1 MASVRTCY
9 CKQKEDVSRKKD
21 DDITDRNRYPSTATS
36 KRLVIK
42 NKACRSNRESP
53 KREKSDEKMP
63 KNRSVEV
70 QSNPVLSPETSTA
83 LENAEKIINNAKVQL
98 MEVCAMS
105 SLDSARQNQNTYLD
119 PPLDDEAEEM
129 LYIRELVASK
139 FYEASTLR
147 SEANDRTSAHLEDR
161 SPRVTVRRV
170 DLSAPKFRMS
180 RGRRRAD
187 CRSLEYGSDDRL
199 QERASPVGTPSRND
213 SSSSKDSNNEV
224 ENEATT
230 RDDRTHNLPGRI
242 SSATEGEL
250 VRARENTCKIQIGP
264 SVHIVDREL
273 TRQDLEDVHISP
285 ETSYCHANTA
295 TYVLRHFDVAESP
308 VTSGDNELRKIPE
321 APRKTLRVRLDTS
334 QHEGPIV
341 AEAATETSV
350 CVTTKVSD
358 IRDSEQD
365 DERNKSLTSRAQN
378 CIDGEERKES
388 KTEIVECLKNTT
400 NQEAIKSVVIENSRT
415 DNAILQEK
423 SKNKVK
429 ITFHNDINY
438 TEKGRI
444 FNKDNDEQIHLRNEE
459 NTVDEIQE
467 ENPSD
472 RSKLPPDNDTLKK
485 IDFPRRGNIVPQT
498 YRAMKSSR
506 SHQTQIDERFTN
518 TFDSHN
524 EQGKLYDVTGKDI
537 RHQSFISTCM
547 DDSQIKDNL
556 DEIDLYRPCL
566 NDLDTILLSNER
578 KIERVVRTVENF
590 AEFLSRLEST
600 IHGDKDKQTLRYIN
614 HEEFHHNSSADK
626 DRKLLLNEPTR
637 LTFETELKNTD
648 LTVSCVPSKMH
659 ETNANSQSTSTD
671 TIEIKSSS
679 FTKESGS
686 PSKYSKNSVESS
698 VFPVSDSSDGSE
710 ISRDKVQR
718 PRTEGHLSESSI
730 YKSDVTT
737 FSNIVPALSS
747 TRRETQISGEK
758 HITRDNHANAKRHV
772 TSQSHVNRVSKRD
785 IDHSQKEYFGNVF
798 AQTLQKDTSE
808 AADRFIAYLLQDEKR
823 SIEGK
828 VVDALKESTIAPVAV
843 QKLLD
848 NLRNVESIRR
858 TRETETLDILKNILI
873 NIQSQ
878 TDPETKGSVHLVAR
892 SESIQHIKNNSK
904 KDTCQTANVDDAEIN
919 VSKNNQTYKE
929 IKDVETFPRN
939 VADSSIRTNAIEESI
954 PQTQVKDDA
963 NDDIGQ
969 IAKKSCDFKKS
980 DKLSSDSSAKKEEKR
995 EGAAPLRSMILLESA
1010 QNSKNNSKGNSYS
1023 EAESLKQISDIRSDD
1038 DTLPRKSSQNSSR
1051 RTVSAKFNEGCTLEA
1066 DNPATAASA
1075 ENKEDDVNDERRR
1088 DVEDKNISQEAVK
1101 EIIIETHDNI
1111 TSTNQNV
1118 LPAKV
1123 SEMKD
1128 EGIHLDANSS
1138 ESIAEILEKE
1148 DVSFVH
1154 SSTKGDIESCSTKK
1168 NIGSQDSVVKEEV
1181 GLVANSCPD
1190 NSLQDHASLSSAKSS
1205 KLSLK
1210 EVASH
1215 IKQGI
1220 IEDNDLVKDTRNDET
1235 RGKSMTIDNHGD
1247 ENEDPEFL
1255 KNTKNINEEQFA
1267 SLSNVKKL
1275 SLKQVASHIE
1285 QSIITGENDLVEDT
1299 KDDETR
1305 GKSMTIDNCR
1315 EGIEDSGFLKNT
1327 KSNNEQMID
1336 DDLQKC
1342 KIDTLSGSNSCVS
1355 STLLDYDNISP
1366 HDALAVDNLGN
1377 AKEIETSSETSHSE
1391 GELYMPSSC
1400 SYSLGEVRVLKK
1412 SELISSNSTDR
1423 ESSATIFVTR
1433 SMLTSLNDS
1442 PMSLLG
1448 NSGCI

>member
-1 MASVRTCY
+1 
-9 CKQKEDVSRKKD
+9 
-21 DDITDRNRYPSTATS
+21 
-36 KRLVIK
+36 
-42 NKACRSNRESP
+42 
-53 KREKSDEKMP
+53 
-63 KNRSVEV
+63 
-70 QSNPVLSPETSTA
+70 
-83 LENAEKIINNAKVQL
+83 
-98 MEVCAMS
+98 
-105 SLDSARQNQNTYLD
+105 
-119 PPLDDEAEEM
+119 M

-139 FYEASTLR
+139 FYEASTSR

-180 RGRRRAD
+180 RGRQRAD
-187 CRSLEYGSDDRL
+187 CRPLEYGSDDRL
-199 QERASPVGTPSRND
+199 HERASPAGTPSRND

-250 VRARENTCKIQIGP
+250 VRAQENTCKIQIGP

-295 TYVLRHFDVAESP
+295 TYILRHFDAAENP
-308 VTSGDNELRKIPE
+308 VTSADNEPRKIPE

-365 DERNKSLTSRAQN
+365 DERNKSLTSQVQN
-378 CIDGEERKES
+378 CIDGEEKKES
-388 KTEIVECLKNTT
+388 ETEIVECLKNTT
-400 NQEAIKSVVIENSRT
+400 NQEAINSIVIENSRT
-415 DNAILQEK
+415 DNEILQEK

-444 FNKDNDEQIHLRNEE
+444 SNKDNDEQIHLRNKE

-485 IDFPRRGNIVPQT
+485 IDFPRRGNIAPQT

-506 SHQTQIDERFTN
+506 SHQTQIDERFIN

-524 EQGKLYDVTGKDI
+524 GQSKLYDVTSKDI
-537 RHQSFISTCM
+537 HHRSFISTCM
-547 DDSQIKDNL
+547 DDSRIKDNL

-566 NDLDTILLSNER
+566 SDLDTILLSNDR
-578 KIERVVRTVENF
+578 KIERVVHAVENF

-600 IHGDKDKQTLRYIN
+600 THGDKDKQTPRYMN

-626 DRKLLLNEPTR
+626 DRKLLLNEPTKS

-648 LTVSCVPSKMH
+648 LTISCVPSKMH
-659 ETNANSQSTSTD
+659 ETNANSQGTSTD

-679 FTKESGS
+679 FTKESDS

-747 TRRETQISGEK
+747 TRRETQTSGEK
-758 HITRDNHANAKRHV
+758 HITQDNHRANAKRHV

-785 IDHSQKEYFGNVF
+785 IDHSQKEYFDNVF

-823 SIEGK
+823 SIERK

-848 NLRNVESIRR
+848 NLRNVESIRKA
-858 TRETETLDILKNILI
+858 RETETLDILKNILI

-878 TDPETKGSVHLVAR
+878 TDRETKGSVHLVAR

-904 KDTCQTANVDDAEIN
+904 KDTCQTANVNDAKIN
-919 VSKNNQTYKE
+919 ASKSNQTYKE
-929 IKDVETFPRN
+929 IEDVGTFPRN

-954 PQTQVKDDA
+954 PQTQVKDNA

-980 DKLSSDSSAKKEEKR
+980 DKLSSNSSASREKR
-995 EGAAPLRSMILLESA
+995 EDAAPLRSMILLESA

-1038 DTLPRKSSQNSSR
+1038 DTLPRKSSQNSSK

-1066 DNPATAASA
+1066 DNPAAAASA

-1088 DVEDKNISQEAVK
+1088 DESSDVKDKNISQEAVK

-1111 TSTNQNV
+1111 TSMNQNV

-1154 SSTKGDIESCSTKK
+1154 SSTKGNIESLDATKK
-1168 NIGSQDSVVKEEV
+1168 DIGSQDSVVKEEA
-1181 GLVANSCPD
+1181 GLVVNSCPD

-1210 EVASH
+1210 KVASH
-1215 IKQGI
+1215 IEQSI
-1220 IEDNDLVKDTRNDET
+1220 IAGENDLVKDTRNDEIQH
-1235 RGKSMTIDNHGD
+1235 KSMTIDNHRDG
-1247 ENEDPEFL
+1247 
-1255 KNTKNINEEQFA
+1255 T
-1267 SLSNVKKL
+1267 
-1275 SLKQVASHIE
+1275 
-1285 QSIITGENDLVEDT
+1285 
-1299 KDDETR
+1299 
-1305 GKSMTIDNCR
+1305 
-1315 EGIEDSGFLKNT
+1315 EDSGFLKNT
-1327 KSNNEQMID
+1327 KNNNEEQLI
-1336 DDLQKC
+1336 DLQKYR
-1342 KIDTLSGSNSCVS
+1342 KDILSGSNSCIS
-1355 STLLDYDNISP
+1355 STLLDYDN
-1366 HDALAVDNLGN
+1366 
-1377 AKEIETSSETSHSE
+1377 
-1391 GELYMPSSC
+1391 M
-1400 SYSLGEVRVLKK
+1400 
-1412 SELISSNSTDR
+1412 
-1423 ESSATIFVTR
+1423 
-1433 SMLTSLNDS
+1433 
-1442 PMSLLG
+1442 
-1448 NSGCI
+1448 